1 VDFWQVGAKCGRY
14 PGQATGLRSK
24 SASKS
29 FKNPVPK
36 SDKSGNY
43 GKVFGFTAVELFVRR
58 FYSIMPLYVR

>member
-1 VDFWQVGAKCGRY
+1 M
-14 PGQATGLRSK
+14 TGLRSK

-43 GKVFGFTAVELFVRR
+43 GELFGFTAVELFVGR
-58 FYSIMPLYVR
+58 FYFYYATVR